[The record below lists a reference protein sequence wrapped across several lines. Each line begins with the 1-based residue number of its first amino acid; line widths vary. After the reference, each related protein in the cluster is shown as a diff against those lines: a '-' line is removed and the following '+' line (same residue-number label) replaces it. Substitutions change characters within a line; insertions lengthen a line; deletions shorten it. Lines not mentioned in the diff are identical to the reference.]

1 MSNIKYTPHNKTS
14 ITQSENRQ
22 RLHELYR
29 NSPLS
34 EEEMLIN
41 FGLYMRSSAMAKIL
55 FWDEAYRKII
65 NIPGNIYVFGTWW
78 GQDMTLLYNLRAVHE
93 PYNFTRKIYG
103 FDTFT
108 GYPEPTNRDVIS
120 DTIKE
125 GAYGTTKDYLNY
137 FEELMD
143 YHEKENIMGHIKK
156 YGLIQGNI
164 VNTLPDHFM
173 SNPHEIVSIAYI
185 DLALY
190 EPTKV
195 VLNECIKNMVKGSM
209 FIFDE
214 LNAVEYPGE
223 TIAVKESGI
232 FEKCEI
238 IRSSVLPDRTFAIL
252 K

>member
-22 RLHELYR
+22 RLLNLFTSTPLNDEEL
-29 NSPLS
+29 
-34 EEEMLIN
+34 LIN

-55 FWDEAYRKII
+55 FWDEAYRRII

-93 PYNFTRKIYG
+93 PYNYTRKVYG

-108 GYPEPTNRDVIS
+108 GYPEPSVKDLLS
-120 DTIKE
+120 DTIKK
-125 GAYGTTKDYLNY
+125 GAYGTTSNYLVHFN
-137 FEELMD
+137 ELMD

-156 YGLIQGNI
+156 FDLVQGNI
-164 VNTLPDHFM
+164 VETLPSHFK

-190 EPTKV
+190 EATKV
-195 VLNECIKNMVKGSM
+195 VLNECLRHMVKGSM
-209 FIFDE
+209 FVFDE
-214 LNAVEYPGE
+214 LNASEYPGE
-223 TIAVKESGI
+223 TIAAKEVGI
-232 FEKCEI
+232 FDNCEI
-238 IRSSVLPDRTFAIL
+238 VRSSILPDRTFAIVR
-252 K
+252 